1 MTTNS
6 NVGPGIRQN
15 CNIWYPLKAEEG
27 GHDK

>member
-27 GHDK
+27 HDK